1 VDISIMMSMPLVR
14 AGCLSVASVALAT
27 SLLEAPPVAAESGAQ
42 VGRDISAVK
51 AGFLYNFAK
60 FAEWPAL
67 ASAAP
72 IVMCVAG
79 DEKIAGALAETVREQ
94 KISGHALDVLRP
106 ADNATWR
113 SCHLLFIADAELRR
127 SAEGL
132 GALKTLQVL
141 SVSDQKDFAQTGGII
156 EFYLEGG
163 KMRFAINVDAVD
175 RSGLRLSSRLLGL
188 ARIIRDRHVP

>member
-1 VDISIMMSMPLVR
+1 MISTIGVR
-14 AGCLSVASVALAT
+14 AGCLCVASVALAT
-27 SLLEAPPVAAESGAQ
+27 SLLEAPPIAAEGSAQ
-42 VGRDISAVK
+42 VGRDISSVK
-51 AGFLYNFAK
+51 AGFLFNFAK

-72 IVMCVAG
+72 IAMCVAG
-79 DEKIAGALAETVREQ
+79 DERIAVALAETVREQ
-94 KISGHALDVLRP
+94 KISGHALDVSRP
-106 ADNATWR
+106 ADSATWR
-113 SCHLLFIADAELRR
+113 GCHLLFIADTELRR

-132 GALKTLQVL
+132 GTIKSLQVL
-141 SVSDQKDFAQTGGII
+141 SVSDQKDFAQGGGLI

-163 KMRFAINVDAVD
+163 KMRFAINLDAVD